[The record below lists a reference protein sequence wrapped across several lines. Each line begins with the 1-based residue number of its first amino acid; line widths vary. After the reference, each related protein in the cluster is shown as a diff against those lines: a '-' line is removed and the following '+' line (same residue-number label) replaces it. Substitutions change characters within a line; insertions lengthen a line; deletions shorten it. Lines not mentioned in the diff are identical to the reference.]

1 MDNGHWTNYGV
12 RIATDSFNNN
22 EIKLLS
28 SMLKNKFNLYVTN
41 QNTHKIGKDTT
52 TTIYINK
59 ESIPLLIKL
68 IKPYIHKSMYY
79 KLGIIKKK

>member
-28 SMLKNKFNLYVTN
+28 SMLKNKFNLEVTN
-41 QNTHKIGKDTT
+41 QNINKIGKDTS
-52 TTIYINK
+52 TIYINK
-59 ESIPLLIKL
+59 KSIPLLIKL
-68 IKPYIHKSMYY
+68 IKPYIHNSMYY
-79 KLGIIKKK
+79 KLGIIKNK